1 MSRLILLHK
10 PYGVLCQFT
19 DAAGRA
25 TLADLVDVPDVY
37 AAGRLDA
44 DSEGLVV
51 LTDDGSLQARIA
63 DPRHKLGKT
72 YLAQVDGDIPDAAIE
87 RLRRGVPLNDGPTR
101 PAEVE
106 RIADPGW
113 PARVP
118 PIRTRRAI
126 PTSWIRLTI
135 REGRNRQVRRMTAAV
150 GHPTLRLIRI
160 AVGPWRL
167 DALAPGAWREGDAHL
182 L

>member
-72 YLAQVDGDIPDAAIE
+72 YLAQVDGDIPD
-87 RLRRGVPLNDGPTR
+87 RKSV
-101 PAEVE
+101 V
-106 RIADPGW
+106 
-113 PARVP
+113 
-118 PIRTRRAI
+118 
-126 PTSWIRLTI
+126 
-135 REGRNRQVRRMTAAV
+135 
-150 GHPTLRLIRI
+150 
-160 AVGPWRL
+160 
-167 DALAPGAWREGDAHL
+167 
-182 L
+182 